1 VKGSLE
7 VVRQLDKNLY
17 PLGNYMAFGWEGI
30 GEIGLASN
38 VITNSQLDD
47 YIYLSQIPLFDNQ
60 NTPCD
65 E

>member
-1 VKGSLE
+1 
-7 VVRQLDKNLY
+7 
-17 PLGNYMAFGWEGI
+17 MAFGWEGI